1 VVLRKLGLENRFLKK
16 SRTTKSSTKCFIATK
31 KSPTQCKKIVLNR
44 KVAQSICTTIS
55 SKLIM
60 FLGPFAS
67 VKLVMQEV
75 ISSPL
80 VVSNAFKL

>member
-1 VVLRKLGLENRFLKK
+1 LQQKKVLHN
-16 SRTTKSSTKCFIATK
+16 A
-31 KSPTQCKKIVLNR
+31 KKIVLNR